1 MDIFTWR
8 LTWHPK
14 KYIFLPKEGVV
25 PPSIKLLDNSTR
37 IAPTKKFL
45 YLSSCFKK
53 LKIKIL
59 KLWLANKTSMSTL
72 KLMVPHLKIGQ
83 LQCQNELKSNIQT
96 LFWLHFL
103 TYSRLDIIIPVAIH
117 IQMAKN
123 FPKNF
128 FSHKCYTWNIVAS

>member
-1 MDIFTWR
+1 
-8 LTWHPK
+8 
-14 KYIFLPKEGVV
+14 
-25 PPSIKLLDNSTR
+25 
-37 IAPTKKFL
+37 
-45 YLSSCFKK
+45 
-53 LKIKIL
+53 
-59 KLWLANKTSMSTL
+59 
-72 KLMVPHLKIGQ
+72 MVPRLKIGQ

-123 FPKNF
+123 IPKNF